1 MAEEKH
7 PCVILFYEDVN
18 NKNFYIVA
26 WGTTSPPS
34 EGESRLR
41 IPVKAGA
48 DEAVACGLPQ
58 DTFFYSD
65 HIVCTTERKLTKTSH
80 RCPNGL
86 YKRIRDNIEDRLK
99 KIYFPDK

>member
-1 MAEEKH
+1 MKISLTHLQSNKHFRPLDCAWLSHRPSVAEEKH

-41 IPVKAGA
+41 IPVKAG
-48 DEAVACGLPQ
+48 GSQP
-58 DTFFYSD
+58 
-65 HIVCTTERKLTKTSH
+65 I
-80 RCPNGL
+80 
-86 YKRIRDNIEDRLK
+86 I
-99 KIYFPDK
+99 